1 MGIVNLRE
9 EEKDEGEKFGQIWSN
24 LVRFFLAKIS
34 SWNYHKDGVEV
45 DLKKDQI
52 AQNAELDV

>member
-34 SWNYHKDGVEV
+34 S
-45 DLKKDQI
+45 
-52 AQNAELDV
+52 